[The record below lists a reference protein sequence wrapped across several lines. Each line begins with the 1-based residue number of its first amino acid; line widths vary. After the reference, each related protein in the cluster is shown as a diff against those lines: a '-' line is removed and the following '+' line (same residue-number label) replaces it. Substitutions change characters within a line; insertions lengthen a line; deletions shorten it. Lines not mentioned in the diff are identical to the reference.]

1 MNLNK
6 VVFLLFVIYCGELSA
21 QDTTQDDSREI
32 SKDSTKNLDITLF
45 PVAFYTPETD
55 FGFGA
60 LGVASFWLKN
70 ESRETRP
77 SSVQLGLSYTTKN
90 QFLGYFP
97 FELYTN
103 SEKFRIV
110 GELGYYKYVYNYFGQ
125 GINSSEENLEV
136 YNVSFPRVRLAV
148 LREVFSNLSVGVG
161 YELDDFKNLKAEE
174 GGLLETSNVIGK
186 NGGTMSN
193 IGILAFYDTRDN
205 IFYPTKGLFIQ
216 ASYYVSSDILGSN
229 FNYAKFQLDN
239 RFYQKIGKRQIL
251 AANLFLGEATDE
263 TPFIDQFVLG
273 GKRTRGL
280 SPRRFQDNTEVSFA
294 LEYRFPLPGRFGGVV
309 FGSTGTVAPDL
320 EAAFSSAYKNAGG
333 VGLRYIINK
342 RDGVRIRADYGYSKE
357 GGNFTFTIKEAF

>member
-1 MNLNK
+1 M
-6 VVFLLFVIYCGELSA
+6 
-21 QDTTQDDSREI
+21 
-32 SKDSTKNLDITLF
+32 
-45 PVAFYTPETD
+45 AFYTPETD

-70 ESRETRP
+70 ESRDTRP
-77 SSVQLGLSYTTKN
+77 SSVQLGLSYTTKK

-103 SEKFRIV
+103 AEKLRIV

-125 GINSSEENLEV
+125 GINSSEDNLET
-136 YNVSFPRVRLAV
+136 YDVSFPRVRLAV
-148 LREVFSNLSVGVG
+148 LREIYANFSLGLG
-161 YELDDFKNLKAEE
+161 YELDDFQNLKAKE
-174 GGLLETSNVIGK
+174 GGILESSEVIGK

-193 IGILAFYDTRDN
+193 LGVLAFYDTRDN
-205 IFYPTKGLFIQ
+205 IFYPTKGFFIQ
-216 ASYYVSSDILGSN
+216 ASYFVSSKFLRSN
-229 FNYAKFQLDN
+229 FKYAKFQFDN

-251 AANLFLGEATDE
+251 AANLFFGGSTDE
-263 TPFIDQFVLG
+263 TPFLDQFVLG

-280 SPRRFQDNTEVSFA
+280 SPRRFQDNAEASFV

-309 FGSTGTVAPDL
+309 FGSSGTVAPNL
-320 EAAFSSAYKNAGG
+320 EGVFSSAYKNSGG